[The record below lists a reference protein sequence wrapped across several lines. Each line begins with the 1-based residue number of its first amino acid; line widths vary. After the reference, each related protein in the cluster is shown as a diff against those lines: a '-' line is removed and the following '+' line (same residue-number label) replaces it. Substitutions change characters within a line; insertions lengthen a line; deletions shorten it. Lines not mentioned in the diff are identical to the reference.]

1 MKCINAKCEKR
12 SYCEKTHTLN
22 DLKIGKDIDI
32 VIPNRFF
39 FELNI
44 SNRLAKIG
52 VPSEGFEFGCLKMIQ
67 KNEEVEGGALYI
79 NDSHV
84 ADFELSELIEMSNNA
99 FREMIANGEIKIG

>member
-1 MKCINAKCEKR
+1 MLLSIL
-12 SYCEKTHTLN
+12 SL
-22 DLKIGKDIDI
+22 
-32 VIPNRFF
+32 VIPNIFF

-84 ADFELSELIEMSNNA
+84 ADFELSEIIEMSNSA